1 MSSTKATLRLAES
14 IDNSGKITRRGA
26 DKLIATIDEFDKI
39 ADSSGCAELMA
50 FATSAVRDA
59 KNSDDVLARVRKETG
74 VQLQV
79 LRGVDESRLTFL
91 AVRRWYGWSAGRI
104 INLDIGGGSLELSN
118 GVDEEPEVAMSLP
131 LGAGRLTREWLNDD
145 PPGRRRVAMLRDW
158 LDAELADGSAKML
171 DAGSPDLAVA
181 TSKTF
186 RSLARLTGAAP
197 SAAGPRVKRT
207 LTANGLRQLISFI
220 SRMTTADR
228 AELEGVSAERAP
240 QIVAGA
246 LVAEASMRALS
257 IETVDICPWALR
269 EGLILRKLDSE
280 ADGTAFVETSVRD
293 AGSQRADRN
302 RRQTMTGPHDTTP
315 DPSRLRSCWPRTAR
329 IGAPVAAR
337 RRRRRGNAD
346 AVTVAE
352 LTGEIPVIAED
363 IEPDD
368 DGATGSEL
376 ACPPRPTA
384 AVHVDEAVSEEPAAK
399 APFWSEPEPRW
410 PESAPPRPRESR
422 PEPREPRPER
432 SSYPLPVRDNVRA
445 EANRAG

>member
-1 MSSTKATLRLAES
+1 MPMSSTKATLRLAEATDS
-14 IDNSGKITRRGA
+14 SGKLTKRGA
-26 DKLIATIDEFDKI
+26 DKLVSTIDEFAKI
-39 ADSSGCAELMA
+39 SVSSGCSELMA

-59 KNSDDVLARVRKETG
+59 ENSDEVLARVRKETG
-74 VQLQV
+74 VELQV

-104 INLDIGGGSLELSN
+104 INLDIGGGSLEISS
-118 GVDEEPEVAMSLP
+118 GVDEEPEVALSLP
-131 LGAGRLTREWLNDD
+131 LGAGRLTREWLPDD

-158 LDAELADGSAKML
+158 LDAELADASVTVL
-171 DAGSPDLAVA
+171 DAGSADLTVA

-257 IETVDICPWALR
+257 VETLDICPWALR

-280 ADGTAFVETSVRD
+280 ADGTALMGASVRD
-293 AGSQRADRN
+293 AGGQEVDRN
-302 RRQTMTGPHDTTP
+302 
-315 DPSRLRSCWPRTAR
+315 A
-329 IGAPVAAR
+329 
-337 RRRRRGNAD
+337 
-346 AVTVAE
+346 
-352 LTGEIPVIAED
+352 
-363 IEPDD
+363 
-368 DGATGSEL
+368 
-376 ACPPRPTA
+376 
-384 AVHVDEAVSEEPAAK
+384 
-399 APFWSEPEPRW
+399 
-410 PESAPPRPRESR
+410 
-422 PEPREPRPER
+422 
-432 SSYPLPVRDNVRA
+432 
-445 EANRAG
+445 ANRSRGDKS